1 MSAIIPINDK
11 YRIQLD
17 TYSWMVCY
25 WKPRSSHPK
34 GGTWEAKTWHKTL
47 HQAGEQLVWHM
58 VCEDEIEGIDEILSA
73 LADASRLVANA
84 IMDSGIADSWLEA
97 KNQFD
102 E

>member
-17 TYSWMVCY
+17 PCSWVVCY
-25 WKPRSSHPK
+25 WKPKIGHTE
-34 GGTWEAKTWHKTL
+34 GGTWEPKTWHKTL
-47 HQAGEQLVWHM
+47 HQAGDELVRHM
-58 VCEDEIEGIDEILSA
+58 VCEVELEGIDEVLSA